1 MDWGTLLLAVGLVYL
16 AYEAGRWSQRE
27 DIKKQAEIHVM
38 IMKAFEKAQQDHHY
52 QSIVD
57 KNEEMEKNKQD
68 YNMESEQLW
77 NEIEEA
83 EIEVETESEPEVEAE
98 VEAEVPV
105 IDEIDDIKPH
115 SMVTDETIITP
126 DDAVVVSPS
135 GPLTTRKP

>member
-38 IMKAFEKAQQDHHY
+38 IMKAFEKAQQEHHY

-83 EIEVETESEPEVEAE
+83 EIDDEERPTD
-98 VEAEVPV
+98 
-105 IDEIDDIKPH
+105 IDKRDR
-115 SMVTDETIITP
+115 S
-126 DDAVVVSPS
+126 
-135 GPLTTRKP
+135 

>member
-83 EIEVETESEPEVEAE
+83 EIDDEERPTD
-98 VEAEVPV
+98 
-105 IDEIDDIKPH
+105 IDKRDG
-115 SMVTDETIITP
+115 S
-126 DDAVVVSPS
+126 
-135 GPLTTRKP
+135 

>member
-38 IMKAFEKAQQDHHY
+38 IMKAFEKAQQEHHY

-68 YNMESEQLW
+68 YDMESEQLW

-83 EIEVETESEPEVEAE
+83 EIDDEERPTD
-98 VEAEVPV
+98 
-105 IDEIDDIKPH
+105 IDKRDG
-115 SMVTDETIITP
+115 S
-126 DDAVVVSPS
+126 
-135 GPLTTRKP
+135 

>member
-38 IMKAFEKAQQDHHY
+38 IMKAFEKAQQEHHY

-68 YNMESEQLW
+68 YDMESEQRW

-83 EIEVETESEPEVEAE
+83 EIDDEERPTD
-98 VEAEVPV
+98 
-105 IDEIDDIKPH
+105 IDKRDG
-115 SMVTDETIITP
+115 S
-126 DDAVVVSPS
+126 
-135 GPLTTRKP
+135 

>member
-57 KNEEMEKNKQD
+57 KNEEMEK
-68 YNMESEQLW
+68 
-77 NEIEEA
+77 
-83 EIEVETESEPEVEAE
+83 
-98 VEAEVPV
+98 
-105 IDEIDDIKPH
+105 IK
-115 SMVTDETIITP
+115 
-126 DDAVVVSPS
+126 A
-135 GPLTTRKP
+135 

>member
-83 EIEVETESEPEVEAE
+83 EIDDEERPTN
-98 VEAEVPV
+98 
-105 IDEIDDIKPH
+105 IDKRDG
-115 SMVTDETIITP
+115 S
-126 DDAVVVSPS
+126 
-135 GPLTTRKP
+135 

>member
-57 KNEEMEKNKQD
+57 KNEKMEQDKQD
-68 YNMESEQLW
+68 YDMESEQLW

-83 EIEVETESEPEVEAE
+83 EIDDEERPTD
-98 VEAEVPV
+98 
-105 IDEIDDIKPH
+105 IDKRDG
-115 SMVTDETIITP
+115 S
-126 DDAVVVSPS
+126 
-135 GPLTTRKP
+135 

>member
-38 IMKAFEKAQQDHHY
+38 IMKAFEKAQQENHY

-83 EIEVETESEPEVEAE
+83 EIDDEERPTD
-98 VEAEVPV
+98 
-105 IDEIDDIKPH
+105 IDKRDG
-115 SMVTDETIITP
+115 S
-126 DDAVVVSPS
+126 
-135 GPLTTRKP
+135 

>member
-38 IMKAFEKAQQDHHY
+38 IMKAFEKAQQEHHY

-68 YNMESEQLW
+68 YDMESEQLW

-83 EIEVETESEPEVEAE
+83 EIDDEERPTD
-98 VEAEVPV
+98 
-105 IDEIDDIKPH
+105 IDKRDR
-115 SMVTDETIITP
+115 S
-126 DDAVVVSPS
+126 
-135 GPLTTRKP
+135 

>member
-38 IMKAFEKAQQDHHY
+38 IMKAFEKAQQEHHY

-68 YNMESEQLW
+68 YDMESEQLW

-83 EIEVETESEPEVEAE
+83 Q
-98 VEAEVPV
+98 
-105 IDEIDDIKPH
+105 IDDEERP
-115 SMVTDETIITP
+115 TDI
-126 DDAVVVSPS
+126 DKRDGS
-135 GPLTTRKP
+135 

>member
-1 MDWGTLLLAVGLVYL
+1 MDWGTLLLAVGLIYL

-68 YNMESEQLW
+68 YDMESEQLW

-83 EIEVETESEPEVEAE
+83 EIDDEERPTD
-98 VEAEVPV
+98 
-105 IDEIDDIKPH
+105 IDKRDG
-115 SMVTDETIITP
+115 S
-126 DDAVVVSPS
+126 
-135 GPLTTRKP
+135 

>member
-52 QSIVD
+52 QSIVY

-83 EIEVETESEPEVEAE
+83 EIDDEERPTD
-98 VEAEVPV
+98 
-105 IDEIDDIKPH
+105 IDKRDG
-115 SMVTDETIITP
+115 S
-126 DDAVVVSPS
+126 
-135 GPLTTRKP
+135 

>member
-83 EIEVETESEPEVEAE
+83 EIDDEERPTD
-98 VEAEVPV
+98 
-105 IDEIDDIKPH
+105 IDKKDG
-115 SMVTDETIITP
+115 S
-126 DDAVVVSPS
+126 
-135 GPLTTRKP
+135 

>member
-1 MDWGTLLLAVGLVYL
+1 MDWGTLLLAVGLIYL

-38 IMKAFEKAQQDHHY
+38 IMKAFEKAQQEHHY

-68 YNMESEQLW
+68 YDMESEQLW

-83 EIEVETESEPEVEAE
+83 EIDDEERPTD
-98 VEAEVPV
+98 
-105 IDEIDDIKPH
+105 IDKRDG
-115 SMVTDETIITP
+115 S
-126 DDAVVVSPS
+126 
-135 GPLTTRKP
+135 

>member
-68 YNMESEQLW
+68 YDMESEQLW

-83 EIEVETESEPEVEAE
+83 EIDDEERPTD
-98 VEAEVPV
+98 
-105 IDEIDDIKPH
+105 IDKRDG
-115 SMVTDETIITP
+115 S
-126 DDAVVVSPS
+126 
-135 GPLTTRKP
+135 

>member
-38 IMKAFEKAQQDHHY
+38 IMKAFEKAQQEHHY

-83 EIEVETESEPEVEAE
+83 EIDDEERPTD
-98 VEAEVPV
+98 
-105 IDEIDDIKPH
+105 IDKRDG
-115 SMVTDETIITP
+115 S
-126 DDAVVVSPS
+126 
-135 GPLTTRKP
+135 